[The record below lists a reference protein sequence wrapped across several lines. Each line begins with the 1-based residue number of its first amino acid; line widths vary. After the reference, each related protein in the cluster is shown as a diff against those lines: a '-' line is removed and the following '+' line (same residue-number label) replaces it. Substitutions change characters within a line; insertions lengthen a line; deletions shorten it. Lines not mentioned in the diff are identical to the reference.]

1 MNFSELGRV
10 IEQLGKDRGIKKE
23 FIVGAIEQAF
33 LVTARKKFGIQGEYE
48 ARYNEADGE
57 VEIYQ
62 YKNVVEKVR
71 DGIIEI
77 EFDAAKKLDED
88 CEVGDQLG
96 LKIENPGFSRVDIQT
111 AKQIIF
117 QKVRDAERDILFS
130 EFKHRE
136 GDLVTGIAR
145 RFEKGNVVIDLGK
158 SDAILPKKEIIFGES
173 FKPGDRIQAY
183 LSEVVMT
190 NRGPEIRLTRT
201 SPMFLVK
208 LFEVEVPEIAEGTI
222 VVKAAAREPGHRAK
236 IAVTSQD
243 RDIDPVG
250 ACVGMKGSRVQNI
263 VNELQGEKI
272 DIVRWNE
279 DSETF
284 ARAALAPAEIQ
295 SVSLNHEDHTLDVIV
310 EDDQLSLAIGK
321 RGQNV
326 RLAAMLTGWKINIIS
341 KAKLQERVKLAV
353 ENLVQL
359 SNISEATAQ
368 VLVQKGVMSIID
380 LAAATP
386 EDIARYL
393 GKSVADAKAMI
404 ETAAAGLE
412 DENIK
417 SDLSE
422 EAEIISASAVP
433 NQAGFKRSDR
443 SDSGAIA
450 TGTSA
455 VKKDGG
461 DKFSEAERR
470 LREELAAF
478 KLK

>member
-1 MNFSELGRV
+1 MNFSELSRV
-10 IEQLGKDRGIKKE
+10 IEQLGKDRGIKKD
-23 FIVGAIEQAF
+23 VVVNAIEQAF

-48 ARYNEADGE
+48 ARYNEEDGE

-62 YKNVVEKVR
+62 YKNVVDKVR
-71 DGIIEI
+71 DNIVEI
-77 EFDAAKKLDED
+77 DYESAKKLDED

-183 LSEVVMT
+183 LSDVVMT
-190 NRGPEIRLTRT
+190 NRGPEIRLSRT

-208 LFEVEVPEIAEGTI
+208 LFEVEVPEIADGTI
-222 VVKAAAREPGHRAK
+222 EIKAAAREPGHRAK
-236 IAVTSQD
+236 IAVTTKD

-279 DSETF
+279 DSESF
-284 ARAALAPAEIQ
+284 ARAALAPADIQ
-295 SVSLNHEDHTLDVIV
+295 SITLNHEDHTLDVIV
-310 EDDQLSLAIGK
+310 EEDQLSLAIGK

-341 KAKLQERVKLAV
+341 KTKLQERIKLAV

-359 SNISEATAQ
+359 SNVSEATAQ
-368 VLVQKGVMSIID
+368 VLVQKGIMSIVD
-380 LAAATP
+380 LSAAAP
-386 EDIARYL
+386 EDVARYL
-393 GKSVADAKAMI
+393 GKSVSDSRGMI
-404 ETAAAGLE
+404 ESASSALD

-417 SDLSE
+417 SDIE
-422 EAEIISASAVP
+422 ENAEIISASAVP
-433 NQAGFKRSDR
+433 NQTGFKRTEKSDASR
-443 SDSGAIA
+443 KGEDS
-450 TGTSA
+450 S
-455 VKKDGG
+455 
-461 DKFSEAERR
+461 KFSEAERR

>member
-1 MNFSELGRV
+1 MNFSDLSRV

-23 FIVGAIEQAF
+23 VVIHAIEQAF

-48 ARYNEADGE
+48 ARYNEEDGE
-57 VEIYQ
+57 VEIFQ
-62 YKNVVEKVR
+62 YKNVVDSVR
-71 DGIIEI
+71 DSIVEI
-77 EFDAAKKLDED
+77 GLETARNLDED
-88 CEVGDQLG
+88 CEIGDQLG
-96 LKIENPGFSRVDIQT
+96 IKIENPGFTRIDIQT

-145 RFEKGNVVIDLGK
+145 RFEKGNVIVDLGK
-158 SDAILPKKEIIFGES
+158 SDAVLSKREIIFGES

-183 LSEVVMT
+183 LSDVVMT

-208 LFEVEVPEIAEGTI
+208 LFEVEVPEIADGTI
-222 VVKAAAREPGHRAK
+222 EIKAAAREPGHRAK
-236 IAVTSQD
+236 IAVATAD

-272 DIVRWNE
+272 DIVRWNA
-279 DSETF
+279 DVETF

-295 SVSLNHEDHTLDVIV
+295 SITQNPDDHTLDVIV
-310 EDDQLSLAIGK
+310 EEDQLSLAIGR

-353 ENLVQL
+353 ENLIQL
-359 SNISEATAQ
+359 PNLSEAIAQ
-368 VLVQKGVMSIID
+368 VLVHKGIMSIVD
-380 LAAATP
+380 LSAAHM
-386 EDIARYL
+386 EEVARYL
-393 GKSVADAKAMI
+393 GQSPADAQNFI
-404 ETAAAGLE
+404 DAAREALNNPE
-412 DENIK
+412 IK
-417 SDLSE
+417 SEVDE
-422 EAEIISASAVP
+422 GAEIVSASAVP
-433 NQAGFKRSDR
+433 NQTGFKHSEKQE
-443 SDSGAIA
+443 
-450 TGTSA
+450 
-455 VKKDGG
+455 VKKESDLS
-461 DKFSEAERR
+461 KFSEAERR

>member
-23 FIVGAIEQAF
+23 VVVSAIEQAF

-48 ARYNEADGE
+48 ARYNEEDGE

-71 DGIIEI
+71 DSIVEI
-77 EFDAAKKLDED
+77 AYESAKKLDED
-88 CEVGDQLG
+88 CEIGDQLG

-158 SDAILPKKEIIFGES
+158 SDAILPKREIIFGES

-183 LSEVVMT
+183 LSDVVMT

-208 LFEVEVPEIAEGTI
+208 LFEVEVPEIQDGTI
-222 VVKAAAREPGHRAK
+222 EVKAAAREPGHRAK
-236 IAVTSQD
+236 IAVATKD

-272 DIVRWNE
+272 DIVRWN
-279 DSETF
+279 DDTETF

-295 SVSLNHEDHTLDVIV
+295 SVSLNHDEHTLDVIV
-310 EDDQLSLAIGK
+310 EDDQLSLAIGR

-326 RLAAMLTGWKINIIS
+326 RLAAMLSGWKINIIS

-359 SNISEATAQ
+359 SNISEAVAQ
-368 VLVQKGVMSIID
+368 VLVQKGIMSIVD
-380 LAAATP
+380 LSAASP
-386 EDIARYL
+386 EDVARYL
-393 GKSVADAKAMI
+393 GKSVDDARAMI
-404 ETAAAGLE
+404 EIASAALE

-417 SDLSE
+417 TDLDE
-422 EAEIISASAVP
+422 DAEIISASAVP
-433 NQAGFKRSDR
+433 NQSGFKRTER
-443 SDSGAIA
+443 SD
-450 TGTSA
+450 
-455 VKKDGG
+455 VKKDS
-461 DKFSEAERR
+461 DVTKFSEAERR